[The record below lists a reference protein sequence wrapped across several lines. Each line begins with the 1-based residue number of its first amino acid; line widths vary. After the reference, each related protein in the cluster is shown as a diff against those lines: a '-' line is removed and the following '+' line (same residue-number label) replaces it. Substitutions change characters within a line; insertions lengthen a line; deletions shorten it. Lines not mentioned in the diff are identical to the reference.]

1 MWNAMK
7 TLDFDKVGITDIE
20 MTNCVPSVVVE
31 GVTIIPGSFQHFH
44 PSSSA
49 AKCKNSCRFPLTR
62 NRIEAT

>member
-1 MWNAMK
+1 MK
-7 TLDFDKVGITDIE
+7 TLDFDKVGITGSE
-20 MTNCVPSVVVE
+20 MINPVPSIVVE

-49 AKCKNSCRFPLTR
+49 AQHKNSCRFPLTR